1 MTRGFWWAL
10 RNDTIML
17 NRYDQHPETKKLKP
31 WTDSFFSGTSYS
43 ILNYDTNFFDH
54 ITSGIVK
61 VHIADLVRLS
71 PSTVHLSDGTSI
83 ETELLLC
90 ATGWKH
96 VPPIRFLPEGIEK
109 EIGMP
114 HVPSGDEPI
123 WEPELIRK
131 VDEEILTR
139 FPRLRDQP
147 RSNHKFVPLA
157 GAKGLSTHVQDEVD
171 PSDPSRLTP
180 YTLYRFM
187 VPPSPKFFV
196 TRDIAFA
203 GFATNFSN
211 VISFHLQS
219 LWISAFFDG
228 HITVQEQDNET
239 HNEAMERLRYDTLL
253 HSRFGKWRYPGGRGS
268 HFPDF
273 VFDAVPY
280 FDLLLADLGLESHRK
295 NGWFAEITDPY
306 GPPDYR
312 DVVSEWV
319 SKTEALRAEQQ

>member
-1 MTRGFWWAL
+1 
-10 RNDTIML
+10 ML

-43 ILNYDTNFFDH
+43 ILNYDTNFFDQ

-114 HVPSGDEPI
+114 HVPSEDEPI
-123 WEPELIRK
+123 WEAELVRK

-319 SKTEALRAEQQ
+319 SKTGALRAEQQ